1 MDQRD
6 MYRKTIVTLLR
17 DMAEAITTDA
27 QVETIIITD
36 YEHDH
41 YQLVFLGW
49 EGEERIFDTA
59 VYIRIRDSKI
69 WIEQNTTP
77 DRIGEQLL
85 AAGISPKQ
93 IVLGFQPQELRH
105 LTDFAVA

>member
-1 MDQRD
+1 
-6 MYRKTIVTLLR
+6 
-17 DMAEAITTDA
+17 MAEAITTDA

-49 EGEERIFDTA
+49 ERGERIFDTA
-59 VYIRIRDSKI
+59 VYIRIHDDKV
-69 WIEQNTTP
+69 WIEQNRMP
-77 DRIGEQLL
+77 DRIGEQLI
-85 AAGISPKQ
+85 AAGIPNDQ